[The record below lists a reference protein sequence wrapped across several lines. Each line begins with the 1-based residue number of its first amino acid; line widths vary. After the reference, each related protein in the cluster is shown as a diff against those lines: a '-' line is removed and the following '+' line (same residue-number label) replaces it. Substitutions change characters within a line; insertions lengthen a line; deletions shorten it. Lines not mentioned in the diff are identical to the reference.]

1 MKDQKALLF
10 QKSVAIH
17 PWGSTGVLFSLPD
30 ARQCRQKCQHGHRQ
44 TPPCSLSTNLRSG
57 KASSS
62 SGNREV
68 HESGRCFRLP
78 SRQRQRKA
86 LYQLCLAW
94 SKERAGHR
102 AGCRVRDS
110 EPCIRYCSP
119 TPVVQRVVATLHTL
133 EQPTT

>member
-1 MKDQKALLF
+1 MKNQKTLHF

-17 PWGSTGVLFSLPD
+17 PWCSTGVLFSLLN
-30 ARQCRQKCQHGHRQ
+30 AQQCRQKCQHCHRQ
-44 TPPCSLSTNLRSG
+44 TPPCSLSPDLRSG

-86 LYQLCLAW
+86 LYQPRKAW

-102 AGCRVRDS
+102 EGCRVRDS